1 MADVESYRLTRNAL
15 PRRYRLTLRPDLAA
29 ATFQGTVTV
38 DLAVEEPTRSLVL
51 NAAELEISS
60 SKLTTPTG
68 AVLEST
74 PILHE
79 ADERLELRFEE
90 TLEPGYGYR
99 LDIGFSGVLNDHLR
113 GFYRSKFR
121 SPDGEERVIA
131 TTQFEATDARRAFP
145 CWDEPDFKA
154 AFQVT
159 LEVPEGSIGMSNGPL
174 VSVEAPGDGWSRY
187 EFAETMP
194 MSTYLV
200 AFIVGP
206 FELTEP
212 VEVDGVPI
220 RVATVPGKQ
229 GLTRFAMDAA
239 AHSLRFLSDYFAI
252 AYPESKLDHVAI
264 PDFAFGAMENLGLV
278 TYRETALL
286 VDSSHAAQTELARVA
301 SVIAHETA
309 HMWFGDL
316 VTMKWWNGIWLNEA
330 FATFMEL
337 TTTDAFRP
345 DWQMW
350 SAFGAGKAAAL
361 AVDGLHSTRPVE
373 YHVGRP
379 EEAEAMFD
387 LLTYQKGGS
396 VLKMLEQ
403 YLGADVFRRGI
414 SSYLSSH
421 AYANTETSD
430 LWDALEEASGE
441 PVRSIM
447 DSWIFQ
453 GGYPLVDASLDEAGT
468 TVSFSQKRFTYSPD
482 SPDSHDRTDPAPT
495 WQVPVN
501 LRVSLG
507 GEIRDQRVLL
517 DAAGA
522 TVSFDKPV
530 DWVVLNAGGWGFYRS
545 SYSPQLARRLV
556 DAGPL
561 DVLSPMERLTY
572 LGDTWAALAAGV
584 TGLEE
589 WAALSSALGG
599 EADPDV
605 WSSLSSGLA
614 FLSLA
619 GDDADLDALAR
630 FAKMLATPAW
640 AALGWSPGADEAER
654 TGTARARVLGVLT
667 QIAKDPELVSQ
678 AVDRLHAHLENR
690 PGTDRLP
697 ADLVAVCA
705 RVAVASGGEDAWN
718 VVLDAYRKAGSPQ
731 EEQRFLFALAE
742 TRSPGLRQRTLAMML
757 GDDVRS
763 QDAPL
768 AIATVMTQPGAASQA
783 WDWVEAHWEDLES
796 RMPHSLLVR
805 ILEATSSFLEPAAA
819 GRVKEFCATR
829 KLTVSPVRLAQIL
842 ERLEVNVA
850 LAGRLRSTLP
860 SALSAYLTPGG

>member
-29 ATFQGTVTV
+29 ATFRGTVSV
-38 DLAVEEPTRSLVL
+38 ELAVEDPTLRLVL
-51 NAAELEISS
+51 NAADLEISS
-60 SKLTTPTG
+60 SQVTTPSG
-68 AVLEST
+68 EVLEAT

-99 LDIGFSGVLNDHLR
+99 LDIAFSGVLNDHLR

-121 SPDGEERVIA
+121 TPDGEEQAIA

-154 AFQVT
+154 IFEVT
-159 LEVPEGSIGMSNGPL
+159 LEVPEGSIGMSNGPV
-174 VSVEAPGDGWSRY
+174 VSVEKADDGWSRY
-187 EFAETMP
+187 KFAETMP

-206 FELTEP
+206 FELTEA

-229 GLTRFAMDAA
+229 GLTRFALDAA
-239 AHSLRFLSDYFAI
+239 AHSLRFLSGYFSI

-361 AVDGLHSTRPVE
+361 AVDGLHSTRAVE
-373 YHVGRP
+373 FHVGRP

-403 YLGADVFRRGI
+403 YLGAEVFRRGI

-453 GGYPLVDASLDEAGT
+453 GGYPLVDASIDEAAT
-468 TVSFSQKRFTYSPD
+468 TVSFTQRRFTYSPD
-482 SPDSHDRTDPAPT
+482 STDSTDSPDSTDPAPT

-507 GEIRDQRVLL
+507 GEIRDERVLL

-589 WAALSSALGG
+589 WVASSSALGG
-599 EADPDV
+599 EVDPDV

-619 GDDADLDALAR
+619 GDEADLDALAR
-630 FAKMLATPAW
+630 FAGTLGAPAW
-640 AALGWSPGADEAER
+640 AALGWSPGAGEPER

-667 QIAKDPELVSQ
+667 QIAKDPELVDQ

-718 VVLDAYRKAGSPQ
+718 LVLEAYRNAGSPQ

-742 TRSPGLRQRTLAMML
+742 TRSPHLRQRTLEMML

-768 AIATVMTQPGAASQA
+768 AIATVMTQPGAATQA
-783 WDWVEAHWEDLES
+783 WDWVEAHWEELES

-805 ILEATSSFLEPAAA
+805 ILEATSSFLDPGAA

-829 KLTVSPVRLAQIL
+829 KLTVSPIRLAQIL

-860 SALSAYLTPGG
+860 SILSA